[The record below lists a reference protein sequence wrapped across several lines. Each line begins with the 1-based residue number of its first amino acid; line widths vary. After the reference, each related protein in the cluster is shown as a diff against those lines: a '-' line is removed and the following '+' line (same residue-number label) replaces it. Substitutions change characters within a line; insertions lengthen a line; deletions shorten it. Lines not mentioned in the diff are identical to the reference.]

1 MSLANTINNIRADP
15 TTGPLRQVIAI
26 AQGRYWILTIP
37 ASTLWSPIGPWNEDV
52 QFMTGQ
58 LEEGAG
64 GYLHW
69 QILVAFKKKLRFARV
84 KSYFPKETHLE
95 LTRSEA
101 ADEYVTKDDTAVPG
115 TTFTYDNL
123 LI

>member
-1 MSLANTINNIRADP
+1 
-15 TTGPLRQVIAI
+15 
-26 AQGRYWILTIP
+26 
-37 ASTLWSPIGPWNEDV
+37 
-52 QFMTGQ
+52 
-58 LEEGAG
+58 
-64 GYLHW
+64 
-69 QILVAFKKKLRFARV
+69 
-84 KSYFPKETHLE
+84 LE